1 MPSDRSAT
9 AVSNFQMQPDDG
21 SLTIAGGLR
30 VIPAQRQL
38 DRIATLVAIAT
49 SGCVVNIHRTDPA
62 AGFDPTTVRRPD
74 PKLPKVFVDRDRFL
88 VVDQEPIRLFK
99 EDVSNGRVTLTWQL
113 DATSRITFPQNA
125 VTFQKP
131 VGGDSRYQPIVPT
144 GLECKLGEKAKTFS
158 CSFAAP
164 RGKWQTKYTVSALD
178 GKEPV
183 EILDPTILGDM

>member
-1 MPSDRSAT
+1 
-9 AVSNFQMQPDDG
+9 MQPDDG

-38 DRIATLVAIAT
+38 DRIDMSHGSLKRRLLLASLVAIAT
-49 SGCVVNIHRTDPA
+49 SGCVVNIHRSDPA